1 MQVLIGGGFM
11 NHIKKLLNKETLLYL
26 VFGVATTVVNYVVF
40 TLFYN
45 VLFQNEN
52 SLTAN
57 LIAFIVAVVFAFVVN
72 KRYVF
77 ESKSWDK
84 NSLAKEVP
92 SFLAARLGSFAFEEF
107 GLLVCDRGLRL
118 GNVIILETMGQRING
133 ITAAKLILS
142 IAVVIINYV
151 LCKWFV
157 FRKQNR

>member
-11 NHIKKLLNKETLLYL
+11 NYIKKLLNKETLLYL

-45 VLFQNEN
+45 VLFQNDN

-77 ESKSWDK
+77 
-84 NSLAKEVP
+84 V
-92 SFLAARLGSFAFEEF
+92 
-107 GLLVCDRGLRL
+107 
-118 GNVIILETMGQRING
+118 Q
-133 ITAAKLILS
+133 
-142 IAVVIINYV
+142 
-151 LCKWFV
+151 
-157 FRKQNR
+157 